1 MNKSSLRI
9 RADRVKT
16 LRCKNL
22 IAVIEYP
29 KDIRNIGSVI
39 RNVNALGA
47 EKVYIVTDNADLT
60 LEWQAMR
67 DRHSLM
73 SVSASAVRWTFVR
86 VFPDTESCLAHL
98 ERKGFVSI
106 VTSPHTHGKQNVGL
120 PDGDYT
126 RYKKLAVWFGN
137 ESRGISDLALERSV
151 LCVQIPMSGIIESLN
166 LGSSS
171 GIILYEIIKQRRAYQ
186 NSLVANPPV
195 RQRRKLDVWQD
206 RA

>member
-1 MNKSSLRI
+1 VNKSSLRI
-9 RADRVKT
+9 RADRVKS

-29 KDIRNIGSVI
+29 KDVRNIGSVI

-60 LEWQAMR
+60 MEWQAMR

-86 VFPDTESCLAHL
+86 VFRDTESCLAHL

-106 VTSPHTHGKQNVGL
+106 VTSPHAHGKQNDEL

-151 LCVQIPMSGIIESLN
+151 LCVQIPMAGIIESLN

-171 GIILYEIIKQRRAYQ
+171 AIVLYEIIKQRRAYQ
-186 NSLVANPPV
+186 HSRKACIPV
-195 RQRRKLDVWQD
+195 RQVVKRTGRVV
-206 RA
+206 A